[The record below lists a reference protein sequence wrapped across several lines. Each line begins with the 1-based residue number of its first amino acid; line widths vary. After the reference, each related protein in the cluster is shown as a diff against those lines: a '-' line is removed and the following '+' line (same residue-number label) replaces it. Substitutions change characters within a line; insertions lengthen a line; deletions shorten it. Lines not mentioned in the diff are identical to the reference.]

1 MLGQGIITP
10 PRQMKFIKKPVQQ
23 QDAFFIQKDA
33 FGAMH
38 GSPNQFQDR
47 FLIFPSVQGP
57 GLQQKTIANM
67 DARSLCILLYR
78 SVSVVHR

>member
-57 GLQQKTIANM
+57 GLQQKTIANT
-67 DARSLCILLYR
+67 
-78 SVSVVHR
+78 VVDHTVVK